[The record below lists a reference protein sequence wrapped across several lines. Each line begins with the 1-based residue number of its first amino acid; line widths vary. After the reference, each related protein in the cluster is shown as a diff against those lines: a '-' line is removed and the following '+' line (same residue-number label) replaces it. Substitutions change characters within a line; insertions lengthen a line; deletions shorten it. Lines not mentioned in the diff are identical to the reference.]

1 MNDADKLNELPETFV
16 KGHPSSA
23 AGYYIRSAYFW
34 QIKDRA
40 KTIET
45 LKNAI
50 ALEPSTARYMETR
63 DRVESAEPAA
73 PGVYNINVN
82 FDLLS
87 E

>member
-1 MNDADKLNELPETFV
+1 
-16 KGHPSSA
+16 
-23 AGYYIRSAYFW
+23 
-34 QIKDRA
+34 
-40 KTIET
+40 
-45 LKNAI
+45 
-50 ALEPSTARYMETR
+50 METR